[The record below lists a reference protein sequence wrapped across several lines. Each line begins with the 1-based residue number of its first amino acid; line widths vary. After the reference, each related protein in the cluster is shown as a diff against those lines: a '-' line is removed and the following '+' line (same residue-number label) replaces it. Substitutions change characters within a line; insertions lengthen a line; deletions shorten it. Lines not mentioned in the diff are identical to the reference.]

1 MGSTNNRLPLRL
13 IEVIRTLFYT
23 PIYVSVAGGFLE
35 KEGLDVDFKTCPPEF
50 GHPMSAL
57 NQGAADIAQSGI
69 MRSIIASDWGAETV
83 PMHFAEINSRDG
95 FFVISRTNQD
105 SFQWESLKGAELI
118 PVGFSPMPWAS
129 FQYALRR
136 HNIEPSEVDLV
147 TGLDLDQAMAAFR
160 EGKAEYIHV
169 PQPAAEQLLEDG
181 SGHLA
186 IALGPENGH
195 LAYSSFAATNHYLAT
210 HSETVHRFTVGYANG
225 LDWLSAHNA
234 TEVGEAVA
242 GFFPQVSLEL
252 VIKSVARLKAQDNWP
267 TDPTLAQP
275 QFENLH
281 DILLAAGL
289 AKERQSYSKM
299 VRTDIVATALASRK

>member
-1 MGSTNNRLPLRL
+1 MASTNNRLPLRL

-210 HSETVHRFTVGYANG
+210 LSETVHRFTVGYANG

>member
-23 PIYVSVAGGFLE
+23 PIYVAVAGGFLE
-35 KEGLDVDFKTCPPEF
+35 NEGLDVDFKTCPSEF

-289 AKERQSYSKM
+289 AKERQPYSKM
-299 VRTDIVATALASRK
+299 VRTDIVTTALASRK